1 MAKALELDLLKVLVT
16 VAERGGFTNAA
27 RALHR
32 TQSAVSMQMKRLEHA
47 VGVPLFVRRGRAI
60 QPNRDGEALIGY
72 ARRMLALGDQAVGA
86 ISKTDCV
93 GTVRVGSA
101 DDHYTTRVLPR
112 VLTQFLR
119 THRDVRVELRT
130 GLTVELLERLGA
142 DYDLV
147 LGMHAAGSGRG
158 FVIRRDRSTLA
169 TGATSKADR
178 EDPLPLALF
187 PDGCLLRRW
196 ATRALDDAG
205 RAWQCAYV
213 SPSYG
218 ALVEAVRA
226 GLAVSVFK
234 RSTLAPGLRS
244 LGKKD
249 GFPVLPDMEI
259 SLHRAQDVSR
269 AANELAEHL
278 VRCLR
283 RKVT

>member
-1 MAKALELDLLKVLVT
+1 MKLELDLLKVLVT
-16 VAERGGFTNAA
+16 IAERGGFTHAA

-32 TQSAVSMQMKRLEHA
+32 TQSAVSMQMKRLENA
-47 VGVPLFVRRGRAI
+47 VGVPLFVRRGRTI
-60 QPNRDGEALIGY
+60 QVNRDGEALIGY
-72 ARRMLALGDQAVGA
+72 ARRMLALGDEALGAVA
-86 ISKTDCV
+86 KTDCA
-93 GTVRVGSA
+93 GTVRMGSA

-112 VLTQFLR
+112 MLTRFLR
-119 THRDVRVELRT
+119 THRHARVELRT

-147 LGMHAAGSGRG
+147 LGMHAAGSSRG
-158 FVIRRDRSTLA
+158 FVIQLDRPTLA
-169 TGATSKADR
+169 TGATSKAHR
-178 EDPLPLALF
+178 EYPLPLALF
-187 PDGCLLRRW
+187 PEGCLFRRW

-234 RSTLAPGLRS
+234 RSTLAPGLRP

-259 SLHRAQDVSR
+259 ALHRSQDASR
-269 AANELAEHL
+269 AAHQLAEHL
-278 VRCLR
+278 VERFR
-283 RKVT
+283 RNST

>member
-1 MAKALELDLLKVLVT
+1 MLELDLLKVLVT
-16 VAERGGFTNAA
+16 VAERGGFTHAA

-32 TQSAVSMQMKRLEHA
+32 TQSAVSMQMKRLEQA
-47 VGVPLFVRRGRAI
+47 VGVPLFVRRGRVI
-60 QPNRDGEALIGY
+60 QLNRDGEALMGY
-72 ARRMLALGDQAVGA
+72 ARRMLILGDEALGAV
-86 ISKTDCV
+86 SKADCV
-93 GTVRVGSA
+93 GTVRIGSA

-112 VLTQFLR
+112 MLTQFLR
-119 THRDVRVELRT
+119 AHRDVRVELRT

-147 LGMHAAGSGRG
+147 LGMHAAGSSRG
-158 FVIRRDRSTLA
+158 FVIRRDRPTWA
-169 TGATSKADR
+169 TAATSKAHQ

-187 PDGCLLRRW
+187 PDGCLFRRW

-234 RSTLAPGLRS
+234 RSTFAPGLRP
-244 LGKKD
+244 LRKKD
-249 GFPVLPDMEI
+249 GFPALPEMEI
-259 SLHRAQDVSR
+259 ALHRTQDASR

-278 VRCLR
+278 VGSFR
-283 RKVT
+283 RNAA